1 MATAAHT
8 AGRGS
13 GIGLAQQFLALAA
26 EALLFELQLLL
37 LTRLRYLRQDLLQ
50 LQVALHLFVVL
61 LALAL
66 RLLELAPFDFL
77 ALCRRQRGIEAFLK
91 LALAQQQLVLVLLAL
106 QQLPLHAAR
115 GRLREPKLG
124 AQTGAGQ
131 AASHGAGAPGTS
143 GYHGAILCL
152 ALRTMAEANIPLP
165 SHAPLVIALRGD
177 AVENVYY
184 GSVAVCNTKG
194 ELLLAAGD
202 CGFPVFTRSTLKPF
216 QALPFI
222 LDEGHI
228 RLGFGP
234 PDIALMCGSHSGE
247 ERHVAAVTAMLSR
260 AGAAPAQLQCG
271 CHLPLLYAACG
282 LTPPTDFVPNALHH
296 NCSGKHAG
304 FLAYCR
310 IHGLP
315 FVTYLAPDHPLQR
328 RIPSLLAA
336 VAGCPEDALRRGTDG
351 CGAPN
356 YALPLRALATAYAR
370 LANERGG
377 EFGTAF
383 ATVFDAMTG
392 APEMVSGLCRG
403 DALLMQSAPG
413 ELVAKAGAEGMQALG
428 MRGAG
433 LGVALKISDGDPAAL
448 RAATATV
455 LEQLDRL
462 PPDPSHALRRW
473 TNVDLR
479 NHAGKLTGR
488 VQAVFR
494 LRRPMT

>member
-1 MATAAHT
+1 M
-8 AGRGS
+8 
-13 GIGLAQQFLALAA
+13 
-26 EALLFELQLLL
+26 
-37 LTRLRYLRQDLLQ
+37 
-50 LQVALHLFVVL
+50 
-61 LALAL
+61 
-66 RLLELAPFDFL
+66 
-77 ALCRRQRGIEAFLK
+77 
-91 LALAQQQLVLVLLAL
+91 
-106 QQLPLHAAR
+106 
-115 GRLREPKLG
+115 
-124 AQTGAGQ
+124 
-131 AASHGAGAPGTS
+131 
-143 GYHGAILCL
+143 
-152 ALRTMAEANIPLP
+152 NIPLP
-165 SHAPLVIALRGD
+165 SHVALAVATRGD

-194 ELLLAAGD
+194 DLLLAAGD
-202 CGFPVFTRSTLKPF
+202 CDFPMFTRSTLKPF
-216 QALPFI
+216 QALPFV
-222 LDEGHI
+222 LDRGQI

-234 PDIALMCGSHSGE
+234 QEIALMCGSHSGE
-247 ERHVAAVTAMLSR
+247 ERHVEAVEAMLTK
-260 AGAAPAQLQCG
+260 AGATAVQLQCG

-282 LTPPTDFVPNALHH
+282 LTPPTDFVPNVLHH

-315 FVTYLAPDHPLQR
+315 FETYLAPDHPLQR
-328 RIPSLLAA
+328 RIRSVLAA
-336 VAGCPEDALRRGTDG
+336 VARCPEDSLPRGTDG

-383 ATVFDAMTG
+383 ATLFDAMTG
-392 APEMVSGLCRG
+392 APEMVSGRCRS

-448 RAATATV
+448 RAATAAV
-455 LEQLDRL
+455 LEQLDLL
-462 PPDPSHALRRW
+462 PPDPDHALRRW
-473 TNVDLR
+473 KDVELC

-488 VQAVFR
+488 LQAVVQL
-494 LRRPMT
+494 LRHPS